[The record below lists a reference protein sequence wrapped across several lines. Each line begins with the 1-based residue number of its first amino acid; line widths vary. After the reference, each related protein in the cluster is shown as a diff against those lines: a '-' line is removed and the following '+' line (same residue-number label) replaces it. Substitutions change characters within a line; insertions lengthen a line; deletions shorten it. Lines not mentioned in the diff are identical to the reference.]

1 VKFVM
6 DISGLSFE
14 EIKKIIKD
22 ESLSEE
28 SILELSEL
36 FKVDKRKNVQLLGEK
51 LLRSLA
57 KQKLEEN
64 RIRAMYDFDRNF
76 GSFNYVA
83 GVDEV
88 GRGPFAG
95 PIVAAAVIL
104 DLNNIKNKNLI
115 AGIKDSKALSPGVRE
130 VLAEEIKQ
138 NAVAINIAL
147 INNKIIDERGIGWC
161 NQEVFR
167 KACNGLKIKPD
178 LVLSDGYPIKNIQ
191 LSNRYAIKGDTKSAS
206 IACASIVAK
215 VFRDSIMKEY
225 ALKYPEYGFEHN
237 SGYGTESHI
246 AAIKE
251 HGITEIHRTSFLKNL
266 RNYI

>member
-1 VKFVM
+1 MM
-6 DISGLSFE
+6 DFNSLSFE
-14 EIKKIIKD
+14 EIKKIVKN
-22 ESLSEE
+22 ESLIEE
-28 SILELSEL
+28 DILEITQLL
-36 FKVDKRKNVQLLGEK
+36 KVDKRKNVQLLGEK
-51 LLRSLA
+51 LLRSLE
-57 KQKLEEN
+57 KQKVEGN
-64 RIRAMYDFDRNF
+64 RIRAMYDFDRSF

-104 DLNNIKNKNLI
+104 DLNGIKSKNLI

-191 LSNRYAIKGDTKSAS
+191 LNNKYVIKGDAKSAS

-237 SGYGTESHI
+237 SGYGTESHV
-246 AAIKE
+246 AAIRE
-251 HGITEIHRTSFLKNL
+251 FGITEIHRTSFL

>member
-1 VKFVM
+1 M
-6 DISGLSFE
+6 DISSLSFE
-14 EIKKIIKD
+14 EIKKIVKN

-36 FKVDKRKNVQLLGEK
+36 FKLDKRKNVQLFGEK
-51 LLRSLA
+51 LLRSLE

-64 RIRAMYDFDRNF
+64 RIIAMYDFDRNF

-104 DLNNIKNKNLI
+104 DLNNIKSKNLI
-115 AGIKDSKALSPGVRE
+115 AGIKDSKALSPAVRE

-191 LSNRYAIKGDTKSAS
+191 INNKYVIKGDTKSAS
-206 IACASIVAK
+206 IACASIIAK

-225 ALKYPEYGFEHN
+225 AIKYPEYGFEHN
-237 SGYGTESHI
+237 SGYGTESHV

-251 HGITEIHRTSFLKNL
+251 FGITEIHRTSFLRNL
-266 RNYI
+266 RKYI

>member
-1 VKFVM
+1 M
-6 DISGLSFE
+6 DINSLSFE
-14 EIKKIIKD
+14 EIKKMVKN
-22 ESLSEE
+22 ENLSEE
-28 SILELSEL
+28 NIFLIAEQ
-36 FKVDKRKNVQLLGEK
+36 FKLDKRKNVNLLGEK
-51 LLRSLA
+51 LLRSLE

-64 RIRAMYDFDRNF
+64 RIKAMYDFDRSF

-104 DLNNIKNKNLI
+104 DLNNIKSKNLI
-115 AGIKDSKALSPGVRE
+115 AGIKDSKQLSPAVRE

-138 NAVAINIAL
+138 AAVAINIAL
-147 INNKIIDERGIGWC
+147 IGNKTIDEFGVGWC

-167 KACNGLKIKPD
+167 KAINGLKIKLD
-178 LVLSDGYPIKNIQ
+178 LVLSDGYPIKNLQ
-191 LSNRYAIKGDTKSAS
+191 LINKYIIKGDTKSAS

-225 ALKYPEYGFEHN
+225 AIKYPEYGFEHN
-237 SGYGTESHI
+237 SGYGTEVHV

-251 HGITEIHRTSFLKNL
+251 FGITKIHRTSFL

>member
-1 VKFVM
+1 M

-76 GSFNYVA
+76 GNFNYVA